1 MLLKKI
7 EKPDLSVISKERINF
22 IENNL
27 SDIYY
32 KNNLH
37 KYSDEKYLYWDKIK
51 FKEIPKELR
60 SSEELWFVIK
70 SMRLLNTQTII
81 KSEYNKYFKIWKP
94 NFLEEFLYKLDL
106 SLRWDFFWIE
116 LSKKEKQIFFQNWII
131 EEAISSSQIEWAMT
145 ASNQAKDMI
154 QKDKKPMSV
163 DEKMI
168 MNNYIA
174 MNFVKD
180 ELVKEKLTK
189 ESLLELQAIL
199 TKWILKNN
207 SESWRFRTNND
218 KIVIQDILTWDIYHK
233 APNEKFLMEELEKLI
248 NYAND
253 EDKWVFTHPFI
264 KACILHFWIWYLHPF
279 CDWNWRT
286 ARAVF
291 YWYLLKKWYLWFSF
305 IPISNIIKDSKT
317 QYKNA
322 YIYSEQDDNDL
333 TYFLVYLA
341 NSTKKAFK
349 EYEKYI
355 LEKAKEKE
363 SYDFKHLDLNERQEK
378 LLIYFSRS
386 PDSFTTT
393 TSHMNYYQVSKLTAI
408 KDLKHLENM
417 WILKSKKVWKFVR
430 YFKSDDFED
439 ILNLK

>member
-81 KSEYNKYFKIWKP
+81 KSEDNKYFKMGKP

-106 SLRWDFFWIE
+106 SLRGDFFGIE
-116 LSKKEKQIFFQNWII
+116 LSKKEKQIFFQNGII
-131 EEAISSSQIEWAMT
+131 EEAISSSQIEGAMT

-199 TKWILKNN
+199 TKGILKNN
-207 SESWRFRTNND
+207 SESGRFRTNND
-218 KIVIQDILTWDIYHK
+218 KIVIQDILTGDIYHK

-253 EDKWVFTHPFI
+253 EDKGVFTHPFI
-264 KACILHFWIWYLHPF
+264 KACILHFWIGYLHPF
-279 CDWNWRT
+279 CDGNGRT

-291 YWYLLKKWYLWFSF
+291 YWYLLKKGYLGFSF
-305 IPISNIIKDSKT
+305 IPISNIIKDSKI

-355 LEKAKEKE
+355 LEKAKEKK

-378 LLIYFSRS
+378 LLIYFSKS
-386 PDSFTTT
+386 PDGFTTT

-417 WILKSKKVWKFVR
+417 GILKSKKVGRFVR
-430 YFKSDDFED
+430 YFKSDAFED

>member
-70 SMRLLNTQTII
+70 SVRLLNTQTII
-81 KSEYNKYFKIWKP
+81 KSEYNKYFKMWKP

-253 EDKWVFTHPFI
+253 ADKWVFTHPFI

-286 ARAVF
+286 ARALF

-305 IPISNIIKDSKT
+305 IPISNIIKDSKI

-355 LEKAKEKE
+355 LEKAKEKK

-378 LLIYFSRS
+378 LLIYFSKS